1 MSLKLYRDHLEV
13 LYFSHRL
20 FFFTNENL
28 FLKEVIMYLLMHN
41 ASLLLHGEILS
52 FLYVY
57 IILTFITIYLKAY
70 KSNIRRFPF
79 WGSIRRTI
87 MIYAGLFSILL
98 NWYIFNCFG
107 AMLRMY
113 CWAGVGISGYKEKYT
128 FSLYFLEE
136 LPNTSRNV

>member
-98 NWYIFNCFG
+98 N
-107 AMLRMY
+107 
-113 CWAGVGISGYKEKYT
+113 
-128 FSLYFLEE
+128 
-136 LPNTSRNV
+136 